1 MTKLYEGADPASR
14 GITTPEPPGQIRF
27 ERVTGTIGALV
38 HGVELGGTEPATSA
52 ESLRRALHEFGV
64 LFFEFDHL
72 VSAPEFLAFATLFGE
87 PEESYRLTV
96 AAGEAPYID
105 SDLVPMKDLRV
116 NCWHTDGTALEVPPQ
131 AALLT
136 PVELPEVGG
145 DTMWASMYAA
155 WEGLSSHYQRLLDGL
170 EVQHGTA
177 RLPFLS
183 QSASAVHPAV
193 IRDPVT
199 GRRMLFVNSNYSER
213 IVGMTDGESEALLRM
228 LFDHVNT
235 PEFHV
240 RLRWRPGVVAVWE
253 ERVTQHRGVADFVGP
268 RKLRRLTMV
277 GERPAA

>member
-1 MTKLYEGADPASR
+1 M
-14 GITTPEPPGQIRF
+14 
-27 ERVTGTIGALV
+27 
-38 HGVELGGTEPATSA
+38 
-52 ESLRRALHEFGV
+52 

-72 VSAPEFLAFATLFGE
+72 VNALEFLAFATLFGE

-105 SDLVPMKDLRV
+105 SDLVPMKDVRV

-155 WEGLSSHYQRLLDGL
+155 WEGLLSHYQRLLDGL
-170 EVQHGTA
+170 EVRHGTT
-177 RLPFLS
+177 RTGLFLS

-199 GRRMLFVNSNYSER
+199 GRKMLYVNSNWSER
-213 IVGMTDGESEALLRM
+213 IMGMTDGESEALLRM

-268 RKLRRLTMV
+268 RKLRRLTV
-277 GERPAA
+277 FFRRAPDRLSDGRRPLDLVLRR